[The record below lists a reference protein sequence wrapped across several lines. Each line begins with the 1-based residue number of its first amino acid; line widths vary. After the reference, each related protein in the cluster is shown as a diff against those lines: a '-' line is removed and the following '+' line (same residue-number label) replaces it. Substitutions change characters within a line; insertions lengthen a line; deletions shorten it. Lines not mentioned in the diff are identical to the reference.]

1 MFLSAD
7 TKVADLIDSSTAK
20 WKSEVMDSLF
30 IAHEAELIKSIPLS
44 ATLLANKIVWVET
57 INGNFTVKNAY
68 ILVARLFKSTN
79 CGTTSDGSSLRKF
92 WKKLWSLPIPHKVCH
107 FYWHACHDTLQTK
120 VKLRRC
126 NVIDE
131 DMCVCCKEK
140 AETNGHIFWG
150 CLKEQE
156 AWVALKIHLLPLDVH
171 IDSFQ
176 DMLWFEMMTNAT
188 GEEKYSRLIMIAWA
202 LWSNRNEILH
212 GGEGKTGPTMAL
224 WATTYL

>member
-20 WKSEVMDSLF
+20 WKSEVIDSLF

-68 ILVARLFKSTN
+68 ILAAHLFKSTN

-92 WKKLWSLPIPHKVCH
+92 WKKLWSLPIPHKVCQ
-107 FYWHACHDTLQTK
+107 FYWCACHDTLPTK

-131 DMCVCCKEK
+131 DVCV
-140 AETNGHIFWG
+140 
-150 CLKEQE
+150 L
-156 AWVALKIHLLPLDVH
+156 
-171 IDSFQ
+171 
-176 DMLWFEMMTNAT
+176 
-188 GEEKYSRLIMIAWA
+188 
-202 LWSNRNEILH
+202 
-212 GGEGKTGPTMAL
+212 
-224 WATTYL
+224 